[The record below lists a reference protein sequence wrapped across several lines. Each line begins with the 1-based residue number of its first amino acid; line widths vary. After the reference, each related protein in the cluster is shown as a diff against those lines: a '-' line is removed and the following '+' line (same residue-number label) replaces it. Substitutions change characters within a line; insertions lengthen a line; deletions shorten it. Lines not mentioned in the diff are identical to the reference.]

1 MDDLPTVTHEGV
13 IKIDDL
19 EITVMRLSNG
29 QSVIEEH
36 SFHKLMDAIFGGDTP
51 KEEEAGNG

>member
-1 MDDLPTVTHEGV
+1 MICRPSLTKAW
-13 IKIDDL
+13 IKIYDL

-51 KEEEAGNG
+51 KEEEGNG